1 LYVLVPGMPVG
12 VQVAVAEAG
21 PGDEWEGGMPPEMAG
36 MIPGGWMGPG
46 GGDGGEENQDI
57 VEDDMEIEE

>member
-1 LYVLVPGMPVG
+1 MPVG
-12 VQVAVAEAG
+12 VQIAVAEAG

-36 MIPGGWMGPG
+36 MMPGWMGPG
-46 GGDGGEENQDI
+46 GGDEGEENQDI

>member
-1 LYVLVPGMPVG
+1 MGRRNAARDGRHDARG
-12 VQVAVAEAG
+12 VDG
-21 PGDEWEGGMPPEMAG
+21 T
-36 MIPGGWMGPG
+36 G